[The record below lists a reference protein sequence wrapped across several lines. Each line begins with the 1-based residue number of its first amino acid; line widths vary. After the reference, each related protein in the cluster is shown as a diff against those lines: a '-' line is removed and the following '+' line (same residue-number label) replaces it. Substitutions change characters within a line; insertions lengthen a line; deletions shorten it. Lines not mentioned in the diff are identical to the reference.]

1 MIRGFERCKKEIE
14 TTECDLNNKYF
25 VHWRLKAQSILQ
37 DSSVG
42 LFGSEEGDES
52 GPSVA
57 DTRGDDDDDSETMS
71 ASPSLDDPD
80 ELVCRFNQEIWR
92 TWSFYITKK
101 TFIISAGTQFLT
113 TQL

>member
-1 MIRGFERCKKEIE
+1 MIRGFERCKKETE
-14 TTECDLNNKYF
+14 TTECDLDNKYF
-25 VHWRLKAQSILQ
+25 VHWRLKAHSIFQ

-80 ELVCRFNQEIWR
+80 ELVSIQSRDLANVKFLYNE
-92 TWSFYITKK
+92 KK
-101 TFIISAGTQFLT
+101 HL
-113 TQL
+113 